1 MIGLRVLVSLGAV
14 LALLWWLHRRLTAG
28 PRARAASPVS
38 VVAKQGIG
46 AKASIV
52 VIDVEGSRLV
62 LGVTE
67 QSVSV
72 LQSGETP
79 APAEEFA
86 KSMDAATS
94 GGPAPIELFGRPTF
108 GSALAE
114 TFTPAQFA
122 RRAGFGFFNPTSQ
135 AQSALG
141 SRDRWRDR
149 LSSTAQAATTL
160 RRAR

>member
-46 AKASIV
+46 AKASVV

-79 APAEEFA
+79 APAVEFA

-94 GGPAPIELFGRPTF
+94 SGPAPIELFGSPK
-108 GSALAE
+108 GAQ
-114 TFTPAQFA
+114 FTPAQFA

>member
-1 MIGLRVLVSLGAV
+1 MDAVMIGLRVLVSLGAV

-46 AKASIV
+46 AKASVV

-72 LQSGETP
+72 LQSGDAP
-79 APAEEFA
+79 APAVEFA

-94 GGPAPIELFGRPTF
+94 SGPAPIELFGSPKGAPFTPGQF
-108 GSALAE
+108 GGKGALAGAIRSPD
-114 TFTPAQFA
+114 T
-122 RRAGFGFFNPTSQ
+122 
-135 AQSALG
+135 
-141 SRDRWRDR
+141 WR
-149 LSSTAQAATTL
+149 QAATTL